1 MGLSYLSI
9 IRSRDVYLVHVCS
22 QCHMAILST
31 VQITAFARI
40 GYTYDADQAEGMVEK
55 VARSALAQEVRHLD
69 ACCRDKT
76 SFDWK
81 GTDEPHISRNL
92 SCRTTLRH
100 LGSPCPGCGR
110 VEPWESFSARISLS
124 GKRLTELDASNFPKL
139 YETMEDADRAAKE
152 LVTQMIAQVN
162 QARKNS
168 EVVQQARQAAAV
180 SAQKVKAVQEEFR
193 DIPEE
198 KEKEQLSSQLAERK
212 ARKAKIGILDIK
224 RNSENK
230 KAIASLEATLAQLD
244 QTIQQKR
251 MNLKW
256 RLNQALAE
264 FLQNQALA
272 YGCTSNFLIQ
282 YASGAQYY
290 FYLAA
295 DTPSEPASSV
305 CIHQDNHPAPARQD
319 SPPLQGPGAEK
330 HTYCSY
336 CGFKLL
342 PESRYCTKCG
352 KKVTQEG

>member
-1 MGLSYLSI
+1 MGLSYLSV

-22 QCHMAILST
+22 QCHMVVLST

-40 GYTYDADQAEGMVEK
+40 GYAHHADQAESTVEK
-55 VARSALAQEVRHLD
+55 TARNALAQEVRQLE

-81 GTDEPHISRNL
+81 GTNEPHVARNL
-92 SCRTTLRH
+92 SCNTTLCH
-100 LGSPCPGCGR
+100 LGSPCPSCGR

-124 GKRLTELDASNFPKL
+124 GKRLTDLDASNFPKL
-139 YETMEDADRAAKE
+139 YETKADADRAAKE

-168 EVVQQARQAAAV
+168 EVVQQARQDAAV
-180 SAQKVKAVQEEFR
+180 SAQKVNAIQEEFR
-193 DIPEE
+193 NLPEE

-212 ARKAKIGILDIK
+212 ARQAKIGILDIK

-230 KAIASLEATLAQLD
+230 KAIASLEATLAQLN

-251 MNLKW
+251 MDLQR
-256 RLNQALAE
+256 RLNQALTA
-264 FLQNQALA
+264 FLENQALA
-272 YGCTSNFLIQ
+272 YGCTSDFLIQ
-282 YASGAQYY
+282 YAAGAQYY

-295 DTPSEPASSV
+295 DTPSKPASSV
-305 CIHQDNHPAPARQD
+305 CIHQDDHPAPAKQD
-319 SPPLQGPGAEK
+319 TPPPQLPGAEK
-330 HTYCSY
+330 GGYCPY

>member
-9 IRSRDVYLVHVCS
+9 TRSRDVYLVHVCS
-22 QCHMAILST
+22 QCHMAVLST
-31 VQITAFARI
+31 VQITAFAKI
-40 GYTYDADQAEGMVEK
+40 GYTYDADQAESMVEK
-55 VARSALAQEVRHLD
+55 VARSALAQEVRHLE

-81 GTDEPHISRNL
+81 GTDEPHVARNL
-92 SCRTTLRH
+92 SCRATLRH
-100 LGSPCPGCGR
+100 LGSPCPSCGR

-124 GKRLTELDASNFPKL
+124 GKRLTELDKANFPKL

-168 EVVQQARQAAAV
+168 EVVQQARQDAAV

-193 DIPEE
+193 NIPEE
-198 KEKEQLSSQLAERK
+198 KEKEQLSSELAERK

-256 RLNQALAE
+256 RLNQALAA

-272 YGCTSNFLIQ
+272 YGCTSDFLIQ

-295 DTPSEPASSV
+295 DTPREPASSV

>member
-9 IRSRDVYLVHVCS
+9 TRSRDVYLVHVCS

-31 VQITAFARI
+31 VQITAYARI
-40 GYTYDADQAEGMVEK
+40 GYTYHADQAESMVEK

-76 SFDWK
+76 PFDWK

-100 LGSPCPGCGR
+100 LGSPCPSCGR

-168 EVVQQARQAAAV
+168 EVVQQAKQDAAV
-180 SAQKVKAVQEEFR
+180 SVQKVKAVQEEFR
-193 DIPEE
+193 NIPEE
-198 KEKEQLSSQLAERK
+198 KEKEQLSSELAERK

-272 YGCTSNFLIQ
+272 YGCISDFLIQ
-282 YASGAQYY
+282 YAYGAQYY

-295 DTPSEPASSV
+295 DTPSKPASSASV
-305 CIHQDNHPAPARQD
+305 YQADHPAPAKQD
-319 SPPLQGPGAEK
+319 SQPLQGSGTEK
-330 HTYCSY
+330 HTYCPY

-342 PESRYCTKCG
+342 PDSRYCTKCG
-352 KKVTQEG
+352 KKVSQEG